1 MPILGSEPTVYPPHL
16 LHSSEGQTG
25 RWWVLHTLPRQ
36 EKELARRLHKLQIG
50 FYCPT
55 IARKHR
61 SPAGRLRTTHAL
73 LFPSYVFLHGDET
86 ARLSALA
93 TRCVANCLEV
103 VRQDTFLR
111 ELQQVQRLIEAGID
125 LTPEGQLAPGDSVRI
140 KSGPMQGIIG
150 TVIERRGQKRLLV
163 EVNFIQ
169 QGASMEIQDLDLEP
183 YTP

>member
-1 MPILGSEPTVYPPHL
+1 MPILGSEPTVYPPQL
-16 LHSSEGQTG
+16 LHSSEGSG
-25 RWWVLHTLPRQ
+25 GHWWVLHTLPRQ
-36 EKELARRLHKLQIG
+36 EKELARRLLKQQIG
-50 FYCPT
+50 FYSPT
-55 IARKHR
+55 IPRIHR
-61 SPAGRLRTTHAL
+61 SPAGRLRTTHTL

-86 ARLSALA
+86 ARLAALS

-103 VRQDTFLR
+103 VRQDAFLR
-111 ELQQVQRLIEAGID
+111 ELRQVQQVIEAGID
-125 LTPEGQLAPGDSVRI
+125 LTPEGQLAPGDPVRI